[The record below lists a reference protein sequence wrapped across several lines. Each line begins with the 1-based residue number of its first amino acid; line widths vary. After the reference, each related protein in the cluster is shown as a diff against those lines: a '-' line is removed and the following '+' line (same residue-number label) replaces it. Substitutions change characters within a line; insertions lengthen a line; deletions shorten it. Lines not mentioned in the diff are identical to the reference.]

1 MSQAS
6 LRLERLART
15 LRPVLVALLI
25 VALVFVVL
33 LGTQIQTALTEL
45 EEQPADNLH
54 WNLTQLEVD
63 LVRFGEELRIVSLDP
78 KEPIRELR
86 KRFDLFYS
94 RAQNAIGG
102 QGFTSP
108 GLEDVASKMGALL
121 SSYLARETPNIDV
134 SDEELRRNLPQMI
147 SSAEKLRDELRQTS
161 ISMIERLA
169 KLNDIRRATFGDL
182 VHQMA
187 LALAA
192 SVGTLTVL
200 LLLVIWLNGQATREA
215 RYTARI
221 SARLSATVN
230 TSLDAIIVADS
241 ESRIIQYNPSA
252 ESIFGFKQEDVIG
265 HDLGQLIV
273 PLRMREAHA
282 QGMERFLKDGSFKLV
297 NSGRFETAALDAS
310 GREFPVELAI
320 SDAQGEDGTIFIA
333 FIRDISARRAA
344 QAQLMAAR
352 DEALAAE
359 RAKTNFLA
367 VMSHEMRTPLNGV
380 AASLEIV
387 AGKATD
393 PTQARFIALAQD
405 SAAQLLRLANDVLDI
420 SRVESGGLSLDEEDF
435 DLGLHLSG
443 LVEAIRPLCE
453 DKGISVDLALLS
465 PLPPLHGD
473 RFRIGQ
479 IVQNFLSNALKF
491 VEEGGITV
499 EAEVA
504 DSQGELR
511 TIEVRVIDTGPG
523 IAESDQERIFEEF
536 VMLDPSF
543 GRPGGGAGLG
553 LAISRRLATAI
564 GGEIGVEGEPGEGS
578 CFWLRVT
585 LPLAQS
591 ATVPAAT
598 PAATE
603 AIPAQDVLV
612 VEDNA
617 TNRAVLE
624 EMLLH
629 LGQRVTMANDG
640 QSGADAARARRFD
653 LILMDI
659 SMPVMDGL
667 TATGLIR
674 AKGASKASRIVAV
687 TAHSMPADRDRFRAA
702 GMDEV
707 LEKPISL
714 SRLSAILAHQVT
726 AAPPQGDAVLD
737 PVRLGDLRQALG
749 AEGVARIVAR
759 FREDGESLKARL
771 MEAVASQ
778 APQEVTRA
786 LCHEAAGLAAVVGA
800 QRLRGHFAKAEL
812 LCHDGH
818 LAEARTLLADAT
830 ESLWREALDAV
841 SRQV

>member
-1 MSQAS
+1 MSQGS

-25 VALVFVVL
+25 VALVFVAF
-33 LGTQIQTALTEL
+33 LGTRIQSALTEL

-63 LVRFGEELRIVSLDP
+63 LVRFDEEMRIVSLDP
-78 KEPIRELR
+78 KEPVRELR

-94 RAQNAIGG
+94 RAQNAISG

-108 GLEDVASKMGALL
+108 GLEDVASQMGALL
-121 SSYLARETPNIDV
+121 SSYLASETPKIDV
-134 SDEELRRNLPQMI
+134 SDDALRLNLPMMI
-147 SSAEKLRDELRQTS
+147 TSADGLREDLRQTS
-161 ISMIERLA
+161 IKMIERLA
-169 KLNDIRRATFGDL
+169 KLNDIRRAAFGDL

-192 SVGTLTVL
+192 SVGTLTIL

-221 SARLSATVN
+221 SQRLSATVN

-252 ESIFGFKQEDVIG
+252 ESIFGFAQTEV
-265 HDLGQLIV
+265 LGRELAQLII
-273 PLRMREAHA
+273 PHRMRSAHA
-282 QGMERFLKDGSFKLV
+282 EGMARFMKDGSFKLV
-297 NSGRFETAALDAS
+297 NTGRFETTALDKS

-344 QAQLMAAR
+344 QTQLMAAR

-380 AASLEIV
+380 AASLEIA
-387 AGKATD
+387 AGKCTNPD
-393 PTQARFIALAQD
+393 QARFIALAQD

-420 SRVESGGLSLDEEDF
+420 SRVESGGLSLNDEDF
-435 DLGLHLSG
+435 DLGQHLTG

-453 DKGISVDLALLS
+453 DKGISVDLDLLS

-504 DSQGELR
+504 DSAGDLR

-523 IAESDQERIFEEF
+523 IAEADQERIFEEF

-553 LAISRRLATAI
+553 LAISRRLAKAI

-585 LPLAQS
+585 LPLAHE
-591 ATVPAAT
+591 AVAPTANTGAAD
-598 PAATE
+598 

-629 LGQRVTMANDG
+629 LGQRVVMANDG
-640 QSGADAARARRFD
+640 QSGADAARARRYD
-653 LILMDI
+653 VILMDI

-674 AKGASKASRIVAV
+674 AEGASRNSRIVAV

-714 SRLSAILAHQVT
+714 SRLRAILAHQEES
-726 AAPPQGDAVLD
+726 ARPQGSAVLD
-737 PVRLGDLRQALG
+737 PERLGDLRQALG

-759 FREDGESLKARL
+759 FRADGESLKTRL
-771 MEAVASQ
+771 MEAVESQASQ
-778 APQEVTRA
+778 EITQA

-800 QRLRGHFAKAEL
+800 QRLRGHLAQAEL
-812 LCHDGH
+812 LCHNGH
-818 LAEARTLLADAT
+818 MAGARALLARDT
-830 ESLWREALDAV
+830 ESLWQEALEAV
-841 SRQV
+841 ARQV